1 MLTVLLLKVDP
12 KIEGLVAIKENL
24 GQSLDLEKESVTT
37 VKRMDTGKMSAS
49 SSKRKRRR
57 LLIPMI

>member
-37 VKRMDTGKMSAS
+37 VKRMDTRKMSAS
-49 SSKRKRRR
+49 YSK
-57 LLIPMI
+57 